1 MREVDERERERERE
15 REKGGDCEFLNETN
29 QEFEKDFRERD
40 REKEILKV
48 ERQDPNISNTEQLF

>member
-1 MREVDERERERERE
+1 MRERERERE
-15 REKGGDCEFLNETN
+15 YGGDCEFLNVTN